1 MRLAN
6 ADYLRSVNAGKA
18 NPKEWWNRL
27 FFVETLSGAR
37 VLTHG
42 FVSILFTQAFFMITK
57 LLSVGLSRP
66 TCQILGAGTFIWLR
80 FFHQKI
86 YMNLY
91 QGSP

>member
-1 MRLAN
+1 MTLAN

-18 NPKEWWNRL
+18 NPKESWNRL
-27 FFVETLSGAR
+27 FFVETLSGAP

-42 FVSILFTQAFFMITK
+42 FVSMLFTQAFLMITK
-57 LLSVGLSRP
+57 FLSAGLARP
-66 TCQILGAGTFIWLR
+66 TCQILRASTFIWLR

-86 YMNLY
+86 HMNLY